1 MEKNKL
7 SGNIVVM
14 QIVYDSM
21 DNKIYKE
28 FVSFYKSL
36 TRHHVLFQTC
46 KPARI
51 FYFVTLHRKVDRGYV

>member
-28 FVSFYKSL
+28 FVPFYKSL

-46 KPARI
+46 KPARKFSI
-51 FYFVTLHRKVDRGYV
+51 L